1 MTRRVA
7 LLTLWAARA
16 LAADSA
22 QEVWD
27 VVTAMAAALA
37 NADAGEFLGLCDSGM
52 SGYEALRANVTAL
65 VAQADADSGIDPV
78 RNDGDD
84 HARNVEADWELRLVD
99 RSALQRTWQR
109 RATVKLRIEKR
120 GRKWK
125 VVALDP
131 VSFFA
136 PQSA

>member
-7 LLTLWAARA
+7 LLTMWAARA
-16 LAADSA
+16 VAADSA
-22 QEVWD
+22 DDAWE
-27 VVTAMAAALA
+27 VVTSLAAALA
-37 NADAGEFLGLCDSGM
+37 NADAGAFLGFCDSGM
-52 SGYEALRANVTAL
+52 SGYETLRANVIAL
-65 VAQADADSGIDPV
+65 VGQVDADSGIDPV

-84 HARNVEADWELRLVD
+84 HVRHVEADWELRLVD